1 MTDTTVLNLAS
12 QALVLITKL
21 AGPVLVVSLLVGLAI
36 SLFQV
41 VTSIQESTLTFL
53 PKLVAIGLVLLLLG
67 HWMLGLMVGYT
78 ENLYNS
84 IPQILSG
91 QG

>member
-21 AGPVLVVSLLVGLAI
+21 AGPVLAVSLLVGLVV

-67 HWMLGLMVGYT
+67 HWMLGTTVAYT

>member
-12 QALVLITKL
+12 QALILITKL
-21 AGPVLVVSLLVGLAI
+21 AGPVLAVSLFVGLVV

-41 VTSIQESTLTFL
+41 VTSIQEPTLTFL
-53 PKLVAIGLVLLLLG
+53 PKLVAIGLVLLFLG
-67 HWMLGLMVGYT
+67 HWMLGIAVAYT

>member
-12 QALVLITKL
+12 QALLLITKL
-21 AGPVLVVSLLVGLAI
+21 AGPVLAVSLVVGLFV

-67 HWMLGLMVGYT
+67 HWMLGTAVAYT
-78 ENLYNS
+78 ENIYNS

>member
-1 MTDTTVLNLAS
+1 MTDSTVLNLAS
-12 QALVLITKL
+12 QALILITEL
-21 AGPVLVVSLLVGLAI
+21 AGPVLAVSLFVGLVV

-67 HWMLGLMVGYT
+67 HWMLGTTVAFT